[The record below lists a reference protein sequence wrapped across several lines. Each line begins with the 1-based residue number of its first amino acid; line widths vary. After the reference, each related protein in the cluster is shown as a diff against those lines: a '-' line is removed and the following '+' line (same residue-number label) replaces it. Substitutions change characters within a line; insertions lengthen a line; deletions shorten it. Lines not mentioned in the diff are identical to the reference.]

1 MRPTRTGLLV
11 STPSGWPNLRRKGAQ
26 SLNALIGLWLGY
38 SGIFANPPANI
49 NNVLLAPPSPSWGWC
64 STRWV
69 TGAASLVCF
78 RDIPLVG
85 MLTAIAAMW
94 SMLHRCIDRRGE
106 ARAHRRVSLGSS
118 KGVLAIRR
126 GPRIEDNRCRRKGLA
141 VYTFGEALPT
151 VGHLRRPQRRRYNF
165 ASPISCAP
173 RSTPWACLCAFRS
186 ACRTFL

>member
-1 MRPTRTGLLV
+1 V
-11 STPSGWPNLRRKGAQ
+11 STPSRWPNLRRKGAQ
-26 SLNALIGLWLGY
+26 SLNAVIGLWLGY
-38 SGIFANPPANI
+38 SGIFANPSGQYKQCLTGAAI
-49 NNVLLAPPSPSWGWC
+49 TVVGWC

-94 SMLHRCIDRRGE
+94 SMLHRPERRSASSPAGQS
-106 ARAHRRVSLGSS
+106 RSS